1 MKKRFSIS
9 PAQIIVLGF
18 LGIILLGALLLCLP
32 FASVNNGTTFVDALF
47 TATSAT
53 CVTGLVS
60 LTTATHWTLFGKI
73 VILVLI
79 QIGGLGFMSFIS
91 LTAIVAKKNLGLKER
106 KLIMQSAGSIELS
119 GIFKLIKQIVF
130 GTLIVEGCGMLILSV
145 RFWIGGYSFGTGLWY
160 GIFHSISA
168 FCNAGFDIL
177 GDSSLEL
184 YQSDPVVLIT
194 VALLVII
201 GGIGFL
207 VWGDIAKHGLKF
219 KKYRLHSKLVIVTT
233 LSLIFG
239 GVILLYLTERSY
251 AFANMNE
258 GEKWLNAFFQSTTL
272 RTAGF
277 AAVDQSTLSS
287 GGTVIS
293 YVFMLIGGSPGSTAG
308 GIKTITFTVMILN
321 ALAFARNK
329 DDITVFKKRIEPST
343 VKHACAIIALY
354 LFAACAITVAI
365 SVLEGGKG
373 FSLEDI
379 VFEVISA
386 VGTVGL
392 TRGITPFLGI
402 GSKLL
407 LCLTMFFGRMGG
419 LTLLLAIAE
428 KHNSVR
434 LERPY
439 EKILIG

>member
-1 MKKRFSIS
+1 MKRKLNIS

-18 LGIILLGALLLCLP
+18 LGIILLGASLLCLP
-32 FASVNNGTTFVDALF
+32 FASVNGATNFVDALF
-47 TATSAT
+47 TSTSAT

-79 QIGGLGFMSFIS
+79 QIGGLGFMTFIS
-91 LTAIVAKKNLGLKER
+91 LTAIIAKKNLGLKER

-119 GIFKLIKQIVF
+119 GIYTLIKRIVL
-130 GTLIVEGCGMLILSV
+130 GTLIIEICGALILSV
-145 RFWIGGYSFGTGLWY
+145 RFWAGGYGFGKGLWF

-168 FCNAGFDIL
+168 FCNAGFDVF
-177 GDSSLEL
+177 GNDSLEGF
-184 YQSDPVVLIT
+184 QSDPLVLIT
-194 VALLVII
+194 ISLLIII

-207 VWGDIAKHGLKF
+207 VWGDFTRHGFKF
-219 KKYRLHSKLVIVTT
+219 KKYRLHSKLVVAATST
-233 LSLIFG
+233 LLLG
-239 GVILLYLTERSY
+239 GTLLLYITEREH
-251 AFANMNE
+251 AFAGLNE

-277 AAVDQSTLSS
+277 ASVNQATLSS

-308 GIKTITFTVMILN
+308 GIKTITFAVMILN
-321 ALAFARNK
+321 AVAFARNK
-329 DDITVFKKRIEPST
+329 DSITVFKKRIEPST
-343 VKHACAIIALY
+343 VKQACAIIAIY
-354 LFAACAITVAI
+354 LVAACTVTVAI
-365 SVLEGGKG
+365 TMIENGKG

-379 VFEVISA
+379 VFEVVSA
-386 VGTVGL
+386 IGTVGL
-392 TRGITPFLGI
+392 SRGITPLLAV

-428 KHNSVR
+428 RQSGSKI
-434 LERPY
+434 ERPY